1 MVQNIDFSR
10 YSKDKP
16 LVSNTNDT
24 TLKAIL
30 KYRNHPSII
39 AIQNKYKG
47 NDSFNFIR
55 LIRNILKKSCKT
67 KLDINKAS
75 MPKKTHHM

>member
-1 MVQNIDFSR
+1 MVQNIDFSKF
-10 YSKDKP
+10 SKGKP

-47 NDSFNFIR
+47 NERFEFIR
-55 LIRNILKKSCKT
+55 LIRNILKKSFKT
-67 KLDINKAS
+67 R
-75 MPKKTHHM
+75 

>member
-55 LIRNILKKSCKT
+55 LIRNILKKSFKT

-75 MPKKTHHM
+75 MPKKTHHT